1 MTTTISKRQNGNSVP
16 GVENL
21 INSLFEDSL
30 QRIFGNNVWNEG
42 PMSNGKVPVNTRE
55 TESEYQIDL
64 IAPGCRKEDF
74 KVSLDEKLLTVAF
87 SQRED
92 EANEKL
98 VWRRNE
104 YVQPAFIRTFI
115 IDDSVDTNNMSATY
129 QDGILRISLGKK
141 EQAKST
147 VKQIEIK

>member
-1 MTTTISKRQNGNSVP
+1 MTSTLSKRQNGNPIP

-21 INSLFEDSL
+21 VNSLFEDSL
-30 QRIFGNNVWNEG
+30 QRFFGDNVWNEG
-42 PMSNGKVPVNTRE
+42 PVSTGKVPVNIRE

-64 IAPGCRKEDF
+64 VAPGCRKEDF
-74 KVSLDEKLLTVAF
+74 KISLDEKLLTVDF
-87 SQRED
+87 SQQVD
-92 EANEKL
+92 NTSEKV

-104 YVQPAFIRTFI
+104 FVQPAFTRTFV
-115 IDDSVDTNNMSATY
+115 IDDSVDTNGTSATY

-147 VKQIEIK
+147 VKKIEIK